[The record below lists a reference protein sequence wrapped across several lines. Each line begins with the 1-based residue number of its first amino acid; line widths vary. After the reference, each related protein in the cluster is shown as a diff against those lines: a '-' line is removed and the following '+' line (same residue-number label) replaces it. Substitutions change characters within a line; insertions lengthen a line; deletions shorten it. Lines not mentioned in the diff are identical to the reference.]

1 MNLGE
6 TSRFLPDNSY
16 NCTRCF
22 KDGKMARIKV
32 DKDERMLPKSGSR
45 LNVKVA
51 SMCNF
56 VVEIVSYFM
65 GAIEHMLPMVR
76 LAQ

>member
-1 MNLGE
+1 MIIL
-6 TSRFLPDNSY
+6 TIVDAVS
-16 NCTRCF
+16 
-22 KDGKMARIKV
+22 KMARIKV

-56 VVEIVSYFM
+56 TVEIVSYFM